1 MVSTRPAS
9 GCYFSVNPLYWATP
23 SIRGQWIFC
32 DGHHFRISCSA
43 ESAKLPILVSECEGS
58 LVAATCSE
66 RRRALTTPAL
76 LRALVALPL
85 LTLKIVAAHCWIR
98 LWLKGVRSVPKHI
111 ATANVA
117 DMSLAGSESHAYIRL
132 KR

>member
-1 MVSTRPAS
+1 MVSSRPAG

-32 DGHHFRISCSA
+32 DGHHFRISSSA
-43 ESAKLPILVSECEGS
+43 ESAKLPILLSDCEGS
-58 LVAATCSE
+58 LVAATCGE

-111 ATANVA
+111 ATANAA
-117 DMSLAGSESHAYIRL
+117 DMSLAGSESHAYIPL